1 MLADI
6 NTIDVN
12 CTDIDRKRDSRWRGK
27 VVQPFRESWRILLGI
42 LRVKQRG
49 NDQTTA

>member
-12 CTDIDRKRDSRWRGK
+12 CTDIDRERDSRWRGK
-27 VVQPFRESWRILLGI
+27 VVHPFRESWRILRGI
-42 LRVKQRG
+42 LRVTKRG
-49 NDQTTA
+49 DQTTP